1 MSKLKII
8 SEEKDTEEMVKTA
21 ILAEI
26 KRLEVALRR
35 TEREIRKFEEEY
47 RVPSEVFLRD
57 FAAENLKGG
66 DEDYV
71 KWAGELQMRERIRED
86 LRKLKDIEYVSH

>member
-8 SEEKDTEEMVKTA
+8 SEEKDTAEMVKSA

-35 TEREIRKFEEEY
+35 TEREILKFEEEY

-66 DEDYV
+66 EEDYV
-71 KWAGELQMRERIRED
+71 RWAGELQIRERIRED
-86 LRKLKDIEYVSH
+86 LRKLKDIEYVSN

>member
-8 SEEKDTEEMVKTA
+8 SEEKDTAEMVKSA
-21 ILAEI
+21 ILTEI

-35 TEREIRKFEEEY
+35 TEKEILKFEEEY

-66 DEDYV
+66 EEDYV
-71 KWAGELQMRERIRED
+71 RWAGELQIRERIRED
-86 LRKLKDIEYVSH
+86 LRKLKDIEYVSN

>member
-1 MSKLKII
+1 VSKLKII
-8 SEEKDTEEMVKTA
+8 SEEKDTAEMVKSA

-35 TEREIRKFEEEY
+35 TEKEILKFEEEY

-66 DEDYV
+66 EEDYV
-71 KWAGELQMRERIRED
+71 RWAGELQIRERIRED
-86 LRKLKDIEYVSH
+86 LRKLKDIEYVSN

>member
-47 RVPSEVFLRD
+47 RVPSEAFLRD

>member
-8 SEEKDTEEMVKTA
+8 SEEKDTAEMVKSA

-35 TEREIRKFEEEY
+35 TEREILKFEEEY

-66 DEDYV
+66 EEVSSCGDDS
-71 KWAGELQMRERIRED
+71 GRIRVRNLDVED
-86 LRKLKDIEYVSH
+86 LRPS